1 MSKCP
6 LSRPCERGGG
16 SLVVITCNLCLP
28 INAQGSGAGVGADGV
43 RGLVLMNVSLREEK
57 GRKPVTLFF
66 FSSCCGF
73 TEITPNTDDVRDT
86 AGEKNNEMK
95 GG

>member
-6 LSRPCERGGG
+6 LSQPCEKK

-43 RGLVLMNVSLREEK
+43 RGLVLMNVLLREEK
-57 GRKPVTLFF
+57 GRKPVTIFF
-66 FSSCCGF
+66 FPRLW
-73 TEITPNTDDVRDT
+73 IR
-86 AGEKNNEMK
+86 
-95 GG
+95 